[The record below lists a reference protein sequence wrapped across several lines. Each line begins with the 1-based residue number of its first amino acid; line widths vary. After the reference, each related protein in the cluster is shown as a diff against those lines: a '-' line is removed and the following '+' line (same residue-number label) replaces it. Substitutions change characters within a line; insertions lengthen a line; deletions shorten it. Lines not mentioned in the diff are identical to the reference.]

1 MKKRILM
8 VLMVIGLVCG
18 LTGCATTVDEPCAWC
33 NSSPSKVYEL
43 SSGKEMYVCED
54 CSSTCAYCSGTATKH
69 YESLLG
75 IVFVCNDCYEEV
87 EKLNQ

>member
-1 MKKRILM
+1 MKKFFGIVML
-8 VLMVIGLVCG
+8 IGMLFS
-18 LTGCATTVDEPCAWC
+18 LSACATIVDEPCAWC

-54 CSSTCAYCSGTATKH
+54 CSSECAYCAKPATKH

-75 IVFVCNDCYEEV
+75 FVFVCDNCYEEV
-87 EKLNQ
+87 ERLNQ